1 MILLS
6 NKTAQTLQ
14 PGQAL
19 NFDKVILKT
28 KNGCECHNSQA
39 PATTKLCSKGIYE
52 LHYSGNITSA
62 TAGAAVQ
69 IAIALGGQPLVET
82 AMNSVP
88 AAAGDLNNVS
98 TTTYLRN
105 CCCDLDRV
113 SVINTG
119 NVPVTIAPNSAFAI
133 HRLS

>member
-1 MILLS
+1 MISLS
-6 NKTAQTLQ
+6 NTTTQTLL

-19 NFDKVILKT
+19 NFDKENLKT
-28 KNGCECHNSQA
+28 KNGCECHNPQA
-39 PATTKLCSKGIYE
+39 PGSVKLCSKGIYE
-52 LHYSGNITSA
+52 LHFSGNITGSA
-62 TAGAAVQ
+62 AAAVLQ
-69 IAIALGGQPLVET
+69 LSLAIGGQPLVET
-82 AMNSVP
+82 AMDSVP

-98 TTTYLRN
+98 TTTYLKA

-119 NVPVTIAPNSAFAI
+119 TTPVTIAPNSVLGI